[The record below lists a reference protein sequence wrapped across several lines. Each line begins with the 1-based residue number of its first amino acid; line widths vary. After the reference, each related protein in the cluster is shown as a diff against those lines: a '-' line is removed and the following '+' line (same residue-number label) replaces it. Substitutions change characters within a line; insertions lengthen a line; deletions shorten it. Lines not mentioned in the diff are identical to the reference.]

1 MGNNQSYFSYFTPE
15 RYWVILFL
23 WDAAG
28 NKNIRVTESVEMDNI
43 YQAVKGFV
51 RSIINLFVAVIEL
64 FAGIID
70 GMAVILGKLRPRA
83 SRRLDEIVQSKEGLA
98 KHGIF
103 GNNRLREAP
112 GNDEELV
119 KEIRSELQEKVTSRE
134 CYYYFFAEAETN
146 GGGFYAV
153 ALSAFALILILSAM
167 LFRLRLSIEVW
178 GLAAAVMTAAC
189 AVVCILAARHQKKMK
204 RNRIAKL
211 ILENEFRDI
220 EWGKIHPIREVV
232 RDEDN
237 VEKKG

>member
-1 MGNNQSYFSYFTPE
+1 
-15 RYWVILFL
+15 
-23 WDAAG
+23 
-28 NKNIRVTESVEMDNI
+28 MDNI

-83 SRRLDEIVQSKEGLA
+83 SRRSDEIVQSKEGLA

-134 CYYYFFAEAETN
+134 CYYYFFA
-146 GGGFYAV
+146 
-153 ALSAFALILILSAM
+153 
-167 LFRLRLSIEVW
+167 
-178 GLAAAVMTAAC
+178 
-189 AVVCILAARHQKKMK
+189 
-204 RNRIAKL
+204 
-211 ILENEFRDI
+211 
-220 EWGKIHPIREVV
+220 
-232 RDEDN
+232 
-237 VEKKG
+237 

>member
-1 MGNNQSYFSYFTPE
+1 
-15 RYWVILFL
+15 
-23 WDAAG
+23 
-28 NKNIRVTESVEMDNI
+28 MDNI

-51 RSIINLFVAVIEL
+51 RSIINLFVAVIDL

-70 GMAVILGKLRPRA
+70 GIAVILGKLRPRA
-83 SRRLDEIVQSKEGLA
+83 SKRLDEIAQSKEGLT
-98 KHGIF
+98 KHRIF
-103 GNNRLREAP
+103 GNNRLREAS

-134 CYYYFFAEAETN
+134 RYYYFCAEAETE
-146 GGGFYAV
+146 GSGFYAV
-153 ALSAFALILILSAM
+153 ALSAFALILVLSAM
-167 LFRLRLSIEVW
+167 FFGLRPSSEVW
-178 GLAAAVMTAAC
+178 VLAAAVMAAAC

-232 RDEDN
+232 REEEV

>member
-1 MGNNQSYFSYFTPE
+1 
-15 RYWVILFL
+15 
-23 WDAAG
+23 
-28 NKNIRVTESVEMDNI
+28 MDNI

-134 CYYYFFAEAETN
+134 CYYYFLRKLKPMAA
-146 GGGFYAV
+146 GFMRWRCQLLP
-153 ALSAFALILILSAM
+153 LS
-167 LFRLRLSIEVW
+167 
-178 GLAAAVMTAAC
+178 
-189 AVVCILAARHQKKMK
+189 
-204 RNRIAKL
+204 
-211 ILENEFRDI
+211 
-220 EWGKIHPIREVV
+220 
-232 RDEDN
+232 
-237 VEKKG
+237 